1 MALLLILAAVGLMV
15 GSVCR
20 TCHGQIQQ
28 NDTDSAMIQN
38 QTGNLV

>member
-1 MALLLILAAVGLMV
+1 MALLLILTSVGLMI

-28 NDTDSAMIQN
+28 NETDSAMN